1 MKSVDAEIKQT
12 LSRSLRHSMKL
23 ENIDEDS
30 DLNFTDDVRKWYGHE
45 FHIQFLCNYFS
56 PIVIITL
63 TAKLF
68 SSFLSLY
75 FFIASIILYSR
86 ILLMTKM
93 NWWTWLQVYRW
104 WWKMNPKNLILT
116 QKIMW
121 VTNNLEIYWFLFS
134 FFLYLFV
141 SQEGF
146 IPFQIASFNN
156 LEIYWLLFSFFLYL
170 FVSQEGFTP
179 FQIAS
184 FNNDIDTMKSI
195 AQFPGFK
202 FSSRDYVSVHCN
214 SISCS
219 ALLSFRSL
227 LSPLYFNY

>member
-1 MKSVDAEIKQT
+1 
-12 LSRSLRHSMKL
+12 MKL

-146 IPFQIASFNN
+146 
-156 LEIYWLLFSFFLYL
+156 
-170 FVSQEGFTP
+170 TP